1 VADGP
6 ATVLST
12 TNLTLSLSQWTTV
25 TNGYCDG
32 NGDFSYTVP
41 GALSSGLP
49 QQFYL
54 LEAQ

>member
-1 VADGP
+1 
-6 ATVLST
+6 VLST
-12 TNLTLSLSQWTTV
+12 TNLTLPLAQWTTV

-32 NGDFSYTVP
+32 NGDFDYTVP